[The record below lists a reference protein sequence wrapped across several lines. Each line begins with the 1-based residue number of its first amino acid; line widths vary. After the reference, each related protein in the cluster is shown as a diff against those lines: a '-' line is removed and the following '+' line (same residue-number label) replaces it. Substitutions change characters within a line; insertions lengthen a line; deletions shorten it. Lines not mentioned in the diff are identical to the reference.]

1 MAAEAVGF
9 IHDSPKVCGD
19 GDSPE
24 WLQGL
29 WGLYMIP
36 LRSVGMEILL
46 NGCRG
51 CGVYT

>member
-9 IHDSPKVCGD
+9 IHDSPKVCG
-19 GDSPE
+19 
-24 WLQGL
+24 
-29 WGLYMIP
+29 
-36 LRSVGMEILL
+36 MEILL